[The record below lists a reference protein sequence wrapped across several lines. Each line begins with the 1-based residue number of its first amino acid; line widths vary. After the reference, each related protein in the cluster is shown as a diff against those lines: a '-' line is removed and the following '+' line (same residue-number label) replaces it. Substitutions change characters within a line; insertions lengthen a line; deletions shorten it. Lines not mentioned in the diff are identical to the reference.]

1 MTTHTEAAEQYIKNR
16 LGGLVEVDLDAK
28 FDEVNIN
35 DEKYKLLKDDDDVG
49 IFDRNGRLFRNNNGD
64 VKLTT
69 GIPPLLIRPENT
81 IENSVDLYDFSK
93 PNQENGASF
102 TEAGRRFYTRQMDEN
117 ATEEDKTARLIEIE
131 KQLNS
136 ALVEDQNRRDKT
148 VKNGSDVPLIIA
160 SNNKVNTNNS
170 EDDKEN
176 QDANTGTNFEPPE
189 FGKVDAILTKLSLR
203 GLKYPIDAD
212 YGNTQDYIQINQFK
226 FRAPSKGIF
235 FPDNKKTNASDVA
248 TILKEGVRTGTPKEK
263 AIGLVKLPMPNSL
276 ADSNNVSW
284 GPDQLNAL
292 TAAFAQGAIGVG
304 GDFIKGLNTFLD
316 NNSDVNNPF
325 ELAGNAIGS
334 LTTGATEF
342 LGRSIKSIRKEAPG
356 VLSNQN
362 INTLARGVLGST
374 ILSALQFQV
383 SPEALLAR
391 GQGII
396 PNNNLALLFNSPTLR
411 EFTFAW
417 KMSPRSKEEAIR
429 VNNILRF
436 FKQGMAPKK
445 QSNSTGGGRS
455 FFLGTPN
462 VFDIHFKTTKR
473 KANFFN
479 SIDRN
484 DSVLRIKTC
493 ACTGAA
499 VSYTPEGMWNA
510 YEDGQPVAITLT
522 LRFAELEPIFDTDYD
537 ENDLNFSPN
546 RKDLLPVPIDAVGY

>member
-1 MTTHTEAAEQYIKNR
+1 
-16 LGGLVEVDLDAK
+16 
-28 FDEVNIN
+28 
-35 DEKYKLLKDDDDVG
+35 
-49 IFDRNGRLFRNNNGD
+49 
-64 VKLTT
+64 
-69 GIPPLLIRPENT
+69 
-81 IENSVDLYDFSK
+81 
-93 PNQENGASF
+93 
-102 TEAGRRFYTRQMDEN
+102 
-117 ATEEDKTARLIEIE
+117 
-131 KQLNS
+131 
-136 ALVEDQNRRDKT
+136 
-148 VKNGSDVPLIIA
+148 
-160 SNNKVNTNNS
+160 
-170 EDDKEN
+170 
-176 QDANTGTNFEPPE
+176 
-189 FGKVDAILTKLSLR
+189 
-203 GLKYPIDAD
+203 
-212 YGNTQDYIQINQFK
+212 
-226 FRAPSKGIF
+226 
-235 FPDNKKTNASDVA
+235 
-248 TILKEGVRTGTPKEK
+248 
-263 AIGLVKLPMPNSL
+263 
-276 ADSNNVSW
+276 
-284 GPDQLNAL
+284 
-292 TAAFAQGAIGVG
+292 
-304 GDFIKGLNTFLD
+304 
-316 NNSDVNNPF
+316 
-325 ELAGNAIGS
+325 
-334 LTTGATEF
+334 
-342 LGRSIKSIRKEAPG
+342 
-356 VLSNQN
+356 
-362 INTLARGVLGST
+362 VLGST

-429 VNNILRF
+429 INNILRF

-537 ENDLNFSPN
+537 ENDLNFDPS

>member
-1 MTTHTEAAEQYIKNR
+1 M
-16 LGGLVEVDLDAK
+16 LGDLFNDGNTSTGIDASRFK
-28 FDEVNIN
+28 KIGQT
-35 DEKYKLLKDDDDVG
+35 KYGDDTYLQFYNPD
-49 IFDRNGRLFRNNNGD
+49 NGD
-64 VKLTT
+64 TRLEKK
-69 GIPPLLIRPENT
+69 
-81 IENSVDLYDFSK
+81 DFI
-93 PNQENGASF
+93 NQTRVFENGGF
-102 TEAGRRFYTRQMDEN
+102 TEAGTNDSNLYSDGVTFEVVQSDFAKSIIKAHKNSGGN
-117 ATEEDKTARLIEIE
+117 AN
-131 KQLNS
+131 NS
-136 ALVEDQNRRDKT
+136 VLPEW
-148 VKNGSDVPLIIA
+148 VKNKKDFLLSTD
-160 SNNKVNTNNS
+160 NS
-170 EDDKEN
+170 ENDKEN
-176 QDANTGTNFEPPE
+176 QNANTGTNFEPPE
-189 FGKVDAILTKLSLR
+189 FGRVDAILTKLSLR

-212 YGNTQDYIQINQFK
+212 YGNTQDYIQINQFT
-226 FRAPSKGIF
+226 FRPPSKNIF
-235 FPDNKKTNASDVA
+235 FPDGGTTSDQVVKTL
-248 TILKEGVRTGTPKEK
+248 TEGVPTGTPKEK
-263 AIGLVKLPMPNSL
+263 ALGEVKLPMPNSL

-316 NNSDVNNPF
+316 NNKDVNNPF
-325 ELAGNAIGS
+325 VLGGNAISAVTSG
-334 LTTGATEF
+334 TTD
-342 LGRSIKSIRKEAPG
+342 LVGRGLNNVREAIPD
-356 VLSNQN
+356 VISNQN
-362 INTLARGVLGST
+362 INTLARGVLGSQ
-374 ILSALQFQV
+374 ILSFLQFQV

>member
-16 LGGLVEVDLDAK
+16 LGGAITPSNISY
-28 FDEVNIN
+28 DEVNISN
-35 DEKYKLLKDDDDVG
+35 YKKLKDDDGVG
-49 IFDRNGRLFRNNNGD
+49 FFDRQAKLFTNANGEA
-64 VKLTT
+64 KLTT
-69 GIPPLLIRPENT
+69 RGVDVINMDNAADWYDFNKKEFTTAGRNWYTKQMQNSSDEEKNAYLTQVENELKRALIDDYRNRSKTNPNT
-81 IENSVDLYDFSK
+81 VQNSLIATSDKIEND
-93 PNQENGASF
+93 
-102 TEAGRRFYTRQMDEN
+102 
-117 ATEEDKTARLIEIE
+117 
-131 KQLNS
+131 
-136 ALVEDQNRRDKT
+136 
-148 VKNGSDVPLIIA
+148 
-160 SNNKVNTNNS
+160 NS
-170 EDDKEN
+170 EDDKEK

-189 FGKVDAILTKLSLR
+189 FGRVDAILTKLSLR

-212 YGNTQDYIQINQFK
+212 YGNTQDYIQINQFT
-226 FRAPSKGIF
+226 FRPPSKDIF
-235 FPDNKKTNASDVA
+235 FPDGGTTSKQVVDTL
-248 TILKEGVRTGTPKEK
+248 TEGVPTGTPKEK
-263 AIGLVKLPMPNSL
+263 ALGLVKLPMPNSL

-304 GDFIKGLNTFLD
+304 GDFLRGLDTFLD
-316 NNSDVNNPF
+316 NNRDVNNPF
-325 ELAGNAIGS
+325 VLGGNAISAITSGS
-334 LTTGATEF
+334 SEF
-342 LGRSIKSIRKEAPG
+342 IGRGFKNVREAIPD
-356 VLSNQN
+356 VISNQN

-546 RKDLLPVPIDAVGY
+546 RPDLLPVPIDAVGY

>member
-1 MTTHTEAAEQYIKNR
+1 MSYEIIRSELNEKSREDGSEFNGVLRYDPKTGVADIAREGRFFGASSGSLILRPGGDYTEFGNKHLDDETKAAWKLIVANDIKKTFDNA
-16 LGGLVEVDLDAK
+16 GGRSNK
-28 FDEVNIN
+28 M
-35 DEKYKLLKDDDDVG
+35 
-49 IFDRNGRLFRNNNGD
+49 R
-64 VKLTT
+64 
-69 GIPPLLIRPENT
+69 IPPWVQETLDGVKPP
-81 IENSVDLYDFSK
+81 VD
-93 PNQENGASF
+93 NGQGG
-102 TEAGRRFYTRQMDEN
+102 E
-117 ATEEDKTARLIEIE
+117 EED
-131 KQLNS
+131 N
-136 ALVEDQNRRDKT
+136 D
-148 VKNGSDVPLIIA
+148 
-160 SNNKVNTNNS
+160 
-170 EDDKEN
+170 N
-176 QDANTGTNFEPPE
+176 QDANTGTDFEPPE
-189 FGKVDAILTKLSLR
+189 FGRVDAILTKLSLR

-212 YGNTQDYIQINQFK
+212 YGNTQDYIQINQFTY
-226 FRAPSKGIF
+226 RAPAKDIF
-235 FPDNKKTNASDVA
+235 FPKKREEGRTDAI
-248 TILKEGVRTGTPKEK
+248 TTLKEGVPTGTPKEK
-263 AIGLVKLPMPNSL
+263 ALGLVKLPMPNSL

-292 TAAFAQGAIGVG
+292 TAAFAQGAVGVG
-304 GDFIKGLNTFLD
+304 DKFIQGLKDFIDRPDVRGNQDPFDIGGKALQAGGQGAVNLLGNTLNL
-316 NNSDVNNPF
+316 
-325 ELAGNAIGS
+325 IR
-334 LTTGATEF
+334 TE
-342 LGRSIKSIRKEAPG
+342 GEG
-356 VLSNQN
+356 VLSNSN
-362 INTLARGVLGST
+362 INTLARGVLGSQ
-374 ILSALQFQV
+374 ILNFLQFQV

-537 ENDLNFSPN
+537 ENDLNFSPD
-546 RKDLLPVPIDAVGY
+546 RPDLLPVPIDAVGY

>member
-1 MTTHTEAAEQYIKNR
+1 MAHLGTYTVGGITYDSHTGRAIA
-16 LGGLVEVDLDAK
+16 GTDTVDTK
-28 FDEVNIN
+28 FVDEYNSTYQEVNLTPYSQLQDN
-35 DEKYKLLKDDDDVG
+35 DNAFGDQQAS
-49 IFDRNGRLFRNNNGD
+49 LFTNANGD
-64 VKLTT
+64 AVLTYS
-69 GIPPLLIRPENT
+69 RANENT
-81 IENSVDLYDFSK
+81 ADQFPPLYDFESNKFTQLGSSWYTKQMQNSSDEEKNAYLTQVENELKRSLIDDYRNRSK
-93 PNQENGASF
+93 TNPNTVQNSLIATSDKIEN
-102 TEAGRRFYTRQMDEN
+102 D
-117 ATEEDKTARLIEIE
+117 
-131 KQLNS
+131 
-136 ALVEDQNRRDKT
+136 
-148 VKNGSDVPLIIA
+148 
-160 SNNKVNTNNS
+160 NS
-170 EDDKEN
+170 EDDKEK

-189 FGKVDAILTKLSLR
+189 FGRVDAILTKLSLR

-212 YGNTQDYIQINQFK
+212 YGNTQDYIQINQFT
-226 FRAPSKGIF
+226 FRPPSKDIF
-235 FPDNKKTNASDVA
+235 FPENGTDGKNIAN
-248 TILKEGVRTGTPKEK
+248 ILKEGVPTGTPKEK
-263 AIGLVKLPMPNSL
+263 ALGLVKLPMPNSL

-316 NNSDVNNPF
+316 NNEGVNNPF
-325 ELAGNAIGS
+325 VLAGNAISAATSG
-334 LTTGATEF
+334 TTD
-342 LGRSIKSIRKEAPG
+342 LVGRGINNVREAVPE
-356 VLSNQN
+356 VISNQN

>member
-1 MTTHTEAAEQYIKNR
+1 MTTPTTY
-16 LGGLVEVDLDAK
+16 
-28 FDEVNIN
+28 DEVNIN
-35 DEKYKLLKDDDDVG
+35 NYKLLKDDDATF
-49 IFDRNGRLFRNNNGD
+49 FDRQAKLFTSPNGEA
-64 VKLTT
+64 KLTT
-69 GIPPLLIRPENT
+69 AGANQRVGIELLRVDDAPDWYDFDKKEFTTAGRNFYTKQMQNSSDEEKNAYLTQVENELKRALIDDYRKRSKT
-81 IENSVDLYDFSK
+81 DPDAVQNSLISNSNVKKDDENSKD
-93 PNQENGASF
+93 
-102 TEAGRRFYTRQMDEN
+102 
-117 ATEEDKTARLIEIE
+117 
-131 KQLNS
+131 
-136 ALVEDQNRRDKT
+136 
-148 VKNGSDVPLIIA
+148 
-160 SNNKVNTNNS
+160 
-170 EDDKEN
+170 

-189 FGKVDAILTKLSLR
+189 FGRVDAILTKLSLR

-212 YGNTQDYIQINQFK
+212 YGNTQDYIQINQFT
-226 FRAPSKGIF
+226 FRPPSKGIF
-235 FPDNKKTNASDVA
+235 FPDDNKTNASDVA
-248 TILKEGVRTGTPKEK
+248 NILKEGVPTGTPKEK
-263 AIGLVKLPMPNSL
+263 ALGEVKLPMPNSL

-316 NNSDVNNPF
+316 NNKDVNNPF
-325 ELAGNAIGS
+325 VLGGNAISAVTSG
-334 LTTGATEF
+334 TTD
-342 LGRSIKSIRKEAPG
+342 LVGRGLNNVREAIPD
-356 VLSNQN
+356 VISNQN
-362 INTLARGVLGST
+362 INTLARGVLGSQ
-374 ILSALQFQV
+374 ILSFLQFQV

>member
-1 MTTHTEAAEQYIKNR
+1 MAHLGTYTVGGITYDSHTGRAIA
-16 LGGLVEVDLDAK
+16 GTDTVDTK
-28 FDEVNIN
+28 FVDEYNSTYQEVNLTPYSQLQDN
-35 DEKYKLLKDDDDVG
+35 DNAFGDQQAS
-49 IFDRNGRLFRNNNGD
+49 LFTNANGD
-64 VKLTT
+64 AVLTYS
-69 GIPPLLIRPENT
+69 RANENT
-81 IENSVDLYDFSK
+81 ADQFPPLYDFESNKFTQLGSSWYTKQMQNSSDEEKNAYLTQVENELKRSLIDDYRNRSK
-93 PNQENGASF
+93 TNPNTVQNSLIATSDKIEN
-102 TEAGRRFYTRQMDEN
+102 D
-117 ATEEDKTARLIEIE
+117 
-131 KQLNS
+131 
-136 ALVEDQNRRDKT
+136 
-148 VKNGSDVPLIIA
+148 
-160 SNNKVNTNNS
+160 NS
-170 EDDKEN
+170 EDDKEK

-189 FGKVDAILTKLSLR
+189 FGRVDAILTKLSLR

-212 YGNTQDYIQINQFK
+212 YGNTQDYIQINQFT
-226 FRAPSKGIF
+226 FRPPSKDIF
-235 FPDNKKTNASDVA
+235 FPDGGTTSKQVVDTL
-248 TILKEGVRTGTPKEK
+248 TEGVPTGTPKEK
-263 AIGLVKLPMPNSL
+263 ALGLVKLPMPNSL

-304 GDFIKGLNTFLD
+304 GDFLRGLDTFLD
-316 NNSDVNNPF
+316 NNRDVNNPF
-325 ELAGNAIGS
+325 VLGGNAISAITSGS
-334 LTTGATEF
+334 SEF
-342 LGRSIKSIRKEAPG
+342 IGRGFKNVREAIPD
-356 VLSNQN
+356 VISNQN